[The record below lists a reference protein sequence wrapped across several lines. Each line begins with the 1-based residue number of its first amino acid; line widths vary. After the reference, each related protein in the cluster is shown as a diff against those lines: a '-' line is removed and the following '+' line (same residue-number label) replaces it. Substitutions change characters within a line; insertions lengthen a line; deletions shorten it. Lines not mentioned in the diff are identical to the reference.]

1 MKKIESTF
9 SLFDF
14 CKKRADKLQIFGEEY
29 ESQIIK
35 LTTDL
40 RKYLDS
46 TTSFAGGVEK
56 EIDALR
62 KSNVAMM
69 LSLLSEEVDVSEFDP
84 HNFGIGYNELRHF
97 SIDAEGN
104 LLFESNNVHNWERGE
119 DAYKVYAWE
128 DLTDYEKPA
137 LEDILKQIV
146 KQKLVA

>member
-14 CKKRADKLQIFGEEY
+14 CKKRADKVQIFGEEY

-35 LTTDL
+35 LATDI

-46 TTSFAGGVEK
+46 TTLFAGGVEK
-56 EIDALR
+56 EIDAFR
-62 KSNVAMM
+62 KSNVTMM
-69 LSLLSEEVDVSEFDP
+69 LSLLSKEVDVSEFDP
-84 HNFGIGYNELRHF
+84 HNFGIGYNELRYL
-97 SIDAEGN
+97 SIDTEGN
-104 LLFESNNVHNWERGE
+104 PLFESNNVHDWERGE
-119 DAYKVYAWE
+119 DSYKVFAWE

-146 KQKLVA
+146 KQKLAA